1 MFSFLGWDS
10 LHVSNLRRPL
20 PLEPTLQPASND
32 KNNKVFGG
40 VVFFTFLFKIVYR
53 TGSLLRNF
61 SNGGRGGETM
71 IIKEFLVNTNCPGIC
86 LSIDIY

>member
-40 VVFFTFLFKIVYR
+40 VVFFTFFKIVFPDR
-53 TGSLLRNF
+53 ITFEKFFKWGE
-61 SNGGRGGETM
+61 RGGDHDNKG
-71 IIKEFLVNTNCPGIC
+71 ISYTNCPGIC

>member
-40 VVFFTFLFKIVYR
+40 VVFFTFLK
-53 TGSLLRNF
+53 SLLRNF
-61 SNGGRGGETM
+61 PNGGEGGET
-71 IIKEFLVNTNCPGIC
+71 IVIKEFLAQIVLASVC
-86 LSIDIY
+86 L

>member
-40 VVFFTFLFKIVYR
+40 VVFFTFFK
-53 TGSLLRNF
+53 SLLRNF
-61 SNGGRGGETM
+61 PNGGEGGET
-71 IIKEFLVNTNCPGIC
+71 IVIKEFLAQIVLASVC
-86 LSIDIY
+86 L